1 MKLIVEKLGKN
12 DKLDRLR
19 LIRSDGSETF
29 WDLIVPDTVLR
40 KNKTLKDVAAGELNT
55 DIVVSARIPPTLLIH
70 ANDDTVDPMH
80 YSEVYARA
88 LKKAGVDVT
97 LKLYET
103 GGHAFGVSKQGK
115 DTDQWMDDALGW
127 MREKQIL

>member
-1 MKLIVEKLGKN
+1 MSL
-12 DKLDRLR
+12 
-19 LIRSDGSETF
+19 TPF
-29 WDLIVPDTVLR
+29 FAFLR

-55 DIVVSARIPPTLLIH
+55 DIVISARIPPTLLIH

>member
-1 MKLIVEKLGKN
+1 MSLTPFFA
-12 DKLDRLR
+12 R
-19 LIRSDGSETF
+19 T
-29 WDLIVPDTVLR
+29 
-40 KNKTLKDVAAGELNT
+40 KTLKDVAAGELNT

-70 ANDDTVDPMH
+70 ARDDSVDPVH

>member
-1 MKLIVEKLGKN
+1 MSLTPFFA
-12 DKLDRLR
+12 R
-19 LIRSDGSETF
+19 T
-29 WDLIVPDTVLR
+29 
-40 KNKTLKDVAAGELNT
+40 KTLKDVAAGELNT

-70 ANDDTVDPMH
+70 ARDDSVDPMH

-88 LKKAGVDVT
+88 LKEAGVDVT

>member
-1 MKLIVEKLGKN
+1 MSLTPFFA
-12 DKLDRLR
+12 R
-19 LIRSDGSETF
+19 T
-29 WDLIVPDTVLR
+29 
-40 KNKTLKDVAAGELNT
+40 KTLKDVAAGELNT

-70 ANDDTVDPMH
+70 ARDDSVDPVH

-88 LKKAGVDVT
+88 LKKAGADVT

>member
-1 MKLIVEKLGKN
+1 
-12 DKLDRLR
+12 
-19 LIRSDGSETF
+19 
-29 WDLIVPDTVLR
+29 
-40 KNKTLKDVAAGELNT
+40 
-55 DIVVSARIPPTLLIH
+55 
-70 ANDDTVDPMH
+70 MH

>member
-1 MKLIVEKLGKN
+1 M
-12 DKLDRLR
+12 
-19 LIRSDGSETF
+19 
-29 WDLIVPDTVLR
+29 DLIVPDTFLH
-40 KNKTLKDVAAGELNT
+40 
-55 DIVVSARIPPTLLIH
+55 TLLIH
-70 ANDDTVDPMH
+70 ANDDTVDPVH

-88 LKKAGVDVT
+88 RKKAGVDVT

-115 DTDQWMDDALGW
+115 HTDQWMDDALGW

>member
-1 MKLIVEKLGKN
+1 MSLTPFFA
-12 DKLDRLR
+12 
-19 LIRSDGSETF
+19 SF
-29 WDLIVPDTVLR
+29 LR

-88 LKKAGVDVT
+88 LKEAGVDVT

-115 DTDQWMDDALGW
+115 HTDQWMDDALGW